1 MSSLLRLQ
9 ALRRDPDLHNLTQ
22 HSKNTEAPPA
32 DPALLRSAGSSGLA
46 ADGGS
51 PKAAAAAAKPA
62 AEAGQHTD
70 STQSI
75 MSSWGRGTNIVG
87 SANWR
92 DIFMLRGSSETI
104 RKYNSA
110 QPLPVIAGLSLDE
123 LANLGCSRHFYSSE
137 WEEMSPQQQQK
148 QQSLP
153 RARSLSNLFAA
164 GGSSSDN
171 DRDRNHG
178 NPPNPGNIFS
188 NSWIHRSNST
198 LTDTGEDDTPQVPD
212 TRTAAAAAATT
223 SAAHSATNS
232 SSGVRYTGCWPR
244 SKQQQQVLPQ
254 HQQPGCH
261 PSDQQQ
267 QQASVDNSS
276 SRSYRRFFSADGS
289 LQQQQQQQ
297 QQQQRS
303 GLSGSVSFSF
313 PHSRGSVVDSSGGG
327 WVGSNGK
334 AAAAL
339 KRVPS
344 TRFVLISRNCSCCK
358 VCASAL
364 GFVPQET
371 VSSPFSSQIIQS
383 SPCSDCHV

>member
-1 MSSLLRLQ
+1 MSSLLLLQ

-32 DPALLRSAGSSGLA
+32 DPALLRSGGSGSPA

-51 PKAAAAAAKPA
+51 PSAAAAAAA
-62 AEAGQHTD
+62 AEAKTAAAEEGQQPD
-70 STQSI
+70 STRSI
-75 MSSWGRGTNIVG
+75 MSAWGRGTNIVG

-110 QPLPVIAGLSLDE
+110 QPLPVIAGVSLDE

-164 GGSSSDN
+164 TGSSSGN
-171 DRDRNHG
+171 DRDRN
-178 NPPNPGNIFS
+178 PPNIFS

-212 TRTAAAAAATT
+212 TRTAAAAAAAT
-223 SAAHSATNS
+223 SAAHNSSS
-232 SSGVRYTGCWPR
+232 SSGVGYTGCWPR
-244 SKQQQQVLPQ
+244 SKQQLQVLPQ

-267 QQASVDNSS
+267 QQQQAGADNSS
-276 SRSYRRFFSADGS
+276 RSNRRFFSADGA
-289 LQQQQQQQ
+289 LQQQQQQ
-297 QQQQRS
+297 RPN
-303 GLSGSVSFSF
+303 GLTASISFSF
-313 PHSRGSVVDSSGGG
+313 GHSRGSVVGSSGGG
-327 WVGSNGK
+327 RGGNSGSNGK

-358 VCASAL
+358 VRARAC
-364 GFVPQET
+364 GCC
-371 VSSPFSSQIIQS
+371 VSFPFLCLI
-383 SPCSDCHV
+383 V

>member
-1 MSSLLRLQ
+1 MS
-9 ALRRDPDLHNLTQ
+9 A
-22 HSKNTEAPPA
+22 
-32 DPALLRSAGSSGLA
+32 
-46 ADGGS
+46 
-51 PKAAAAAAKPA
+51 
-62 AEAGQHTD
+62 
-70 STQSI
+70 
-75 MSSWGRGTNIVG
+75 WGRGTNIVG

-110 QPLPVIAGLSLDE
+110 QPLPVIAGVSLDE

-164 GGSSSDN
+164 VGSTSGN
-171 DRDRNHG
+171 DRDRN
-178 NPPNPGNIFS
+178 PGVAQSTFG

-223 SAAHSATNS
+223 SAGHNS
-232 SSGVRYTGCWPR
+232 SSVGLSGCWPR
-244 SKQQQQVLPQ
+244 SKEQPQVLPQ
-254 HQQPGCH
+254 HQQQGCH

-267 QQASVDNSS
+267 QQQAGADSSS
-276 SRSYRRFFSADGS
+276 SRLSRRFFSADGS
-289 LQQQQQQQ
+289 QQQQQ
-297 QQQQRS
+297 QQQQRPN
-303 GLSGSVSFSF
+303 GLTASISFSF
-313 PHSRGSVVDSSGGG
+313 GHSRGSVVGSSGGG
-327 WVGSNGK
+327 WGGSSGSNGK

-344 TRFVLISRNCSCCK
+344 ARFVLISRNCSCCK
-358 VCASAL
+358 VRAWSCQFCAGCVCL
-364 GFVPQET
+364 H
-371 VSSPFSSQIIQS
+371 
-383 SPCSDCHV
+383 D